1 MLGFFSLWRIEYE
14 KKEERVQIYKIY
26 KKIFI
31 VSSILFVFGMTIT
44 NSYLASSNIHKQ
56 KLEDDIHL
64 LEADIDGLNMKKAEL
79 SSFQKLREVAYS
91 NGYKYKT
98 AATSFAVVGK
108 NRNGD

>member
-1 MLGFFSLWRIEYE
+1 MKR
-14 KKEERVQIYKIY
+14 KKKGCKFTRVTKRLLII
-26 KKIFI
+26 
-31 VSSILFVFGMTIT
+31 SSILFVFGMTIT

-79 SSFQKLREVAYS
+79 SSFQKLSKIAFS
-91 NGYKYKT
+91 NGYKYKS

-108 NRNGD
+108 NRNEY

>member
-1 MLGFFSLWRIEYE
+1 MKR
-14 KKEERVQIYKIY
+14 KKKGCRFTRFT

-56 KLEDDIHL
+56 NLEDDIHL

>member
-1 MLGFFSLWRIEYE
+1 MKR
-14 KKEERVQIYKIY
+14 KKKGYRFTRFT
-26 KKIFI
+26 KK
-31 VSSILFVFGMTIT
+31 ILFVFGMTIT

>member
-1 MLGFFSLWRIEYE
+1 MKR
-14 KKEERVQIYKIY
+14 KKKGYRFTRFT